1 MSNVN
6 KSDLVKLI
14 SEKIE
19 VPKAQAE
26 KFLNGFF
33 EVVVG
38 ELEKGNK
45 IPLVG
50 IGKFELKARQAR
62 TARSPK
68 DPSVIIEVPAKLRP
82 TFTFSKVVS
91 DKINK
96 K

>member
-19 VPKAQAE
+19 VPKTQAE

-33 EVVVG
+33 EVVVN
-38 ELEKGNK
+38 ELEQGNK
-45 IPLVG
+45 ISLVG
-50 IGKFELKARQAR
+50 IGKFEVRNRQAR

-68 DPSVIIEVPAKLRP
+68 DPSVVIQVPAKLRP
-82 TFTFSKVVS
+82 TFTFSKAVA

-96 K
+96 